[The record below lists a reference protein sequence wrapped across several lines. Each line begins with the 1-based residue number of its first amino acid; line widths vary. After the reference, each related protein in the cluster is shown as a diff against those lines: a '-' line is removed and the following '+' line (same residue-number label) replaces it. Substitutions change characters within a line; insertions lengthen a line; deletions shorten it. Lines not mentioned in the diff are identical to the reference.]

1 MPVSTTLKLPEQLKK
16 RLGPLA
22 KSAGKTPH
30 AWMIEALETQA
41 TLAEKRRGFIDDARA
56 AEKEV
61 EETGVV
67 YRAEDV
73 HRYIRAR
80 AAGKK
85 AHARNP
91 SSGNARRWLSSA
103 MHRALYPICKG

>member
-1 MPVSTTLKLPEQLKK
+1 MILFAKLDVITA
-16 RLGPLA
+16 LGTSQTR
-22 KSAGKTPH
+22 KGTSF
-30 AWMIEALETQA
+30 ETHA
-41 TLAEKRRGFIDDARA
+41 TLAAKRRGFIDDARA

-85 AHARNP
+85 GA
-91 SSGNARRWLSSA
+91 
-103 MHRALYPICKG
+103 

>member
-16 RLGPLA
+16 RLAPLA

-30 AWMIEALETQA
+30 AWMIEALESQA
-41 TLAEKRRGFIDDARA
+41 TLAEKRRAFIDDARA
-56 AEKEV
+56 ADKEV

-85 AHARNP
+85 RARP
-91 SSGNARRWLSSA
+91 KPAKW
-103 MHRALYPICKG
+103 

>member
-16 RLGPLA
+16 RLAPLA

-30 AWMIEALETQA
+30 AWMIEALESQA
-41 TLAEKRRGFIDDARA
+41 TLAEKRRAFIDDARA
-56 AEKEV
+56 ADKEV

-67 YRAEDV
+67 YRAGDV

-85 AHARNP
+85 GARSYARADDTP
-91 SSGNARRWLSSA
+91 ST
-103 MHRALYPICKG
+103 

>member
-1 MPVSTTLKLPEQLKK
+1 MPVSTTLKLPEHLKK
-16 RLGPLA
+16 RIGPLA

-41 TLAEKRRGFIDDARA
+41 TLADKRRGFIDDARA
-56 AEKEV
+56 ADKEV
-61 EETGVV
+61 EGTGVV

-80 AAGKK
+80 ASGKK
-85 AHARNP
+85 GARP
-91 SSGNARRWLSSA
+91 KLVKW
-103 MHRALYPICKG
+103 

>member
-16 RLGPLA
+16 RVGPLA

-41 TLAEKRRGFIDDARA
+41 TLAEKRRAFIDDARA

-61 EETGVV
+61 EATGGV
-67 YRAEDV
+67 YRADDV
-73 HRYIRAR
+73 HRYFRAR

-85 AHARNP
+85 GTRP
-91 SSGNARRWLSSA
+91 KPVKW
-103 MHRALYPICKG
+103 

>member
-22 KSAGKTPH
+22 KAAGKTPH

-41 TLAEKRRGFIDDARA
+41 TLAEKRRAMIEDARA
-56 AEKEV
+56 AEHEV
-61 EETGVV
+61 AETGLV

-80 AAGKK
+80 VARKK
-85 AHARNP
+85 GARLKP
-91 SSGNARRWLSSA
+91 VRL
-103 MHRALYPICKG
+103 

>member
-1 MPVSTTLKLPEQLKK
+1 MPVSTTLKLPEHLKK
-16 RLGPLA
+16 RLVPLA

-41 TLAEKRRGFIDDARA
+41 TLAEKRRAFIDDAKT

-61 EETGVV
+61 AQTGVV

-80 AAGKK
+80 ATGKK
-85 AHARNP
+85 GARP
-91 SSGNARRWLSSA
+91 KPVRW
-103 MHRALYPICKG
+103 